1 MVAVRFE
8 MEEMKVKMEAM
19 RKENVSLK
27 KVQSMQ
33 GNELQKHNAGT
44 HHVKISQL
52 MNELRHFKEKNNNL
66 TNELAKRGQAN

>member
-33 GNELQKHNAGT
+33 GNEL
-44 HHVKISQL
+44 
-52 MNELRHFKEKNNNL
+52 
-66 TNELAKRGQAN
+66 